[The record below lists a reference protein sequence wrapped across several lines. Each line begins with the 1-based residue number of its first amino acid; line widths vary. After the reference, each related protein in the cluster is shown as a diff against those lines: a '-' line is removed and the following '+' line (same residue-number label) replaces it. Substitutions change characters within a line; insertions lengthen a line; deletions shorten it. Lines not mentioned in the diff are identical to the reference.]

1 MQFMDSLGRIEH
13 EEVRTGCI
21 KTIISGGSLDS
32 AMPCSPERRR
42 QRSDGQR
49 PSFWAV
55 GISSL

>member
-1 MQFMDSLGRIEH
+1 MDSLGRIEH